1 MRKYLIFLLA
11 MLFFLSP
18 ASGQRKKVGVVL
30 MGGGAKGFAHVGALK
45 VLEEAGI
52 PIDYIAGTSMG
63 AIVGGLYSIGYDSH
77 TLDSLIHKQDWMHLL
92 TDDVYRYNLTGA
104 EREKAQTYIV
114 SINYEKQGIKL
125 PSGIVDGQNILNLL
139 LDLTTGYHDELNFRK
154 LPIPFSC
161 VAADVKSGKEV
172 VLNSGS
178 LPVAMRSSMA
188 IPGFFSPVKLDS
200 MLLIDGGILNNYPVD
215 VVRKMGADIVI
226 GISFEKDEK
235 KVEKDMGSILELT
248 HDFEN
253 FLGKEKFD
261 QNLKNTDLPIR
272 VNLGKYSIASFQ
284 MDEIDSIMRIGEAT
298 ARKKWDE
305 LTELKKQL
313 DISDNNLTPYIHNPY
328 IGLDTLSIRSVHVEG
343 LSPEDE
349 QLVLNRIRIQ
359 PKISRADLQN
369 SISSL
374 YGTNLFSKVHYRLEN
389 TRPPYDLVL
398 EVEKKNIRNLNIGV
412 RFDTEELASVLV
424 NTSIRL
430 KTTLNSTFGVTARLN
445 RNPYLLVDYSL
456 NRSVLHKGSVK
467 IKTSKND
474 IYIYDLGK
482 LAYNIGYYQNSLKVN
497 LSEFYFYN
505 VKLQLGTNFDYF
517 YYLYELRNS
526 GQPSLNLESKPY
538 ISYSLNGTYDNLN
551 SSYYPTKGM
560 YINFNYTVTTNKFF
574 RLDDQKPMQ
583 DLSFTLIKPVK
594 LNKQMTLTPN
604 VSGRI
609 IVSDTV
615 PFIYSNLVGGQWN
628 NHYVNQQ
635 ISLEG
640 LQGMEIFR
648 KTVVKTQVNF
658 KYDFNKNNSL
668 QFVLNYTMHNDN
680 PLEILKGRSYFGG
693 TLGYTYST
701 LAGPIIFRLNYSDRT
716 RKFYPYL
723 SVGYYF

>member
-63 AIVGGLYSIGYDSH
+63 AIVGGLYSIGYDSR

-114 SINYEKQGIKL
+114 SINYAKQGIKL

-154 LPIPFSC
+154 LPIPFNC
-161 VAADVKSGKEV
+161 VAADVKSGKEI
-172 VLNSGS
+172 VLSHGS
-178 LPVAMRSSMA
+178 LPIAMRSSMA

-298 ARKKWDE
+298 TRKKWDE
-305 LTELKKQL
+305 LNELKKQL

-349 QLVLNRIRIQ
+349 QMVLNRIRIQ

-389 TRPPYDLVL
+389 ARPPYDLVL

-445 RNPYLLVDYSL
+445 KNPYLMVDYSL
-456 NRSVLHKGSVK
+456 NRTVLHKGGVK
-467 IKTSKND
+467 IKTAKND
-474 IYIYDLGK
+474 INIFDKGK
-482 LAYNIGYYQNSLKVN
+482 LAYNLGFYQNSIHVN
-497 LSEFYFYN
+497 FSEFYFYN
-505 VKLQLGTNFDYF
+505 IKLQLGANIDHF
-517 YYLYELRNS
+517 YYLYELKNARH
-526 GQPSLNLESKPY
+526 PELNLETKPY
-538 ISYSLNGTYDNLN
+538 INYLLSGSYDNLN
-551 SSYYPTKGM
+551 NINSPTKGM
-560 YINFNYTVTTNKFF
+560 YFNFRYTLTTNNFYQLEGKN
-574 RLDDQKPMQ
+574 PMQ
-583 DLSFTLIKPVK
+583 AFSFTFFKPIE
-594 LNKQMTLTPN
+594 LNRKFTLSPQIT
-604 VSGRI
+604 GRI

-615 PFIYSNLVGGQWN
+615 PFIYSNLVGGQWDN
-628 NHYVNQQ
+628 QYVNQQ
-635 ISLEG
+635 ISLQG
-640 LQGMEIFR
+640 LQGMEIF
-648 KTVVKTQVNF
+648 KKSVVKTQVNL
-658 KYDFNKNNSL
+658 KYNINKSHGIQLALDYTL
-668 QFVLNYTMHNDN
+668 QHDN
-680 PLEILKGRSYFGG
+680 PLQILKGKAIFGG
-693 TLGYTYST
+693 SLGYLYNT
-701 LAGPIIFRLNYSDRT
+701 LIGPITLRLSYSDRT
-716 RKFYPYL
+716 KEIYPYI
-723 SVGYYF
+723 SAGYYF

>member
-63 AIVGGLYSIGYDSH
+63 AIVGGLYSIGYDSR

-114 SINYEKQGIKL
+114 SINYAKQGIKL

-298 ARKKWDE
+298 TRKKWDE
-305 LTELKKQL
+305 LNELKKQL

-349 QLVLNRIRIQ
+349 QMVLNRIRIQ

-389 TRPPYDLVL
+389 ARPPYDLVL

-456 NRSVLHKGSVK
+456 NRSVLHKGGVK
-467 IKTSKND
+467 IKTAKND
-474 IYIYDLGK
+474 INIFDKGK
-482 LAYNIGYYQNSLKVN
+482 LAYNLGFYQNSIHVN
-497 LSEFYFYN
+497 FSEFYFYN
-505 VKLQLGTNFDYF
+505 IKLQLGANIDHF
-517 YYLYELRNS
+517 YYLYELKNARH
-526 GQPSLNLESKPY
+526 PELNLETKPY
-538 ISYSLNGTYDNLN
+538 INYLLSGSYDNLN
-551 SSYYPTKGM
+551 NINSPTKGM
-560 YINFNYTVTTNKFF
+560 YFNFRYTLTTNNFYQLEGKN
-574 RLDDQKPMQ
+574 PMQ
-583 DLSFTLIKPVK
+583 AFNFTFFKPIELNRKFTLSPQI
-594 LNKQMTLTPN
+594 T
-604 VSGRI
+604 GRI

-615 PFIYSNLVGGQWN
+615 PFIYSNLVGGQWDN
-628 NHYVNQQ
+628 QYVNQQ
-635 ISLEG
+635 ISLQG
-640 LQGMEIFR
+640 LQGMEIF
-648 KTVVKTQVNF
+648 KKSVVKTQVNL
-658 KYDFNKNNSL
+658 KYNINKSHGIQLALDYTL
-668 QFVLNYTMHNDN
+668 QHDN
-680 PLEILKGRSYFGG
+680 PLQILKGKAIFGG
-693 TLGYTYST
+693 SLGYLYNT
-701 LAGPIIFRLNYSDRT
+701 LIGPITLRLSYSDRT
-716 RKFYPYL
+716 KEIYPYI
-723 SVGYYF
+723 SAGYYF